1 MITLRK
7 LIVKIT
13 KFGTNPNI
21 DLYNNKETLEILL
34 AEIYVKYLHQ
44 AYDSDEKEYDDV
56 PDFDFDEILTNVKS
70 NFPDFGPYSVII
82 DTNKLMPDVD
92 ISHGIGDE
100 AEDLANIIKDL
111 LMVKWRMDNTT
122 EKDAL
127 FDFKTSMFFSSG
139 KHSINLLKRLIERD
153 IKW

>member
-1 MITLRK
+1 MNTLRK
-7 LIVKIT
+7 LIDELT
-13 KFGTNPNI
+13 KFGTDPNV
-21 DLYNNKETLEILL
+21 DLYNNKETLQILL

-44 AYDSDEKEYDDV
+44 AYDPDEKEYDDV

-70 NFPDFGPYSVII
+70 NFPDFGHYSVII
-82 DTNKLMPDVD
+82 DPNKLIPDVD
-92 ISHGIGDE
+92 ITHGIGNE
-100 AEDLANIIKDL
+100 AEDLTNIIKDL

-127 FDFKTSMFFSSG
+127 YDFKTSMLLG
-139 KHSINLLKRLIERD
+139 AGIKSIGLIKRLLERN